1 MITMNNRTHYQGL
14 VFLATQVLAAYD
26 NRELHIRLGKCLG
39 FAIAFYPQAYGI
51 DELVRYQELVE
62 KLAEQREMQI
72 VQRQYAADR
81 F

>member
-14 VFLATQVLAAYD
+14 VFLATQILAAYD

-39 FAIAFYPQAYGI
+39 FVIALYPQNYGI
-51 DELVRYQELVE
+51 LELNRYQGFVE

-72 VQRQYAADR
+72 IKRQYAGDR